1 MAFRLDVANN
11 WIRVDVAVDMNHHEE
26 SADYI
31 VKTMNNYG
39 PRSQIKP
46 YGQVRLSHLE
56 MSAELFDRIE
66 QLHDRFPAFRITAF
80 RRLKARN
87 VLGILCGNTV
97 YRNDALPSCIH
108 YQYTDVL
115 VRDTDAMTDPAFINH
130 PKAAASPFVYS

>member
-1 MAFRLDVANN
+1 MAFRIDVANN

-31 VKTMNNYG
+31 VKTMNNYC
-39 PRSQIKP
+39 PRSQLRT
-46 YGQVRLSHLE
+46 YGHVRLTHLE

-66 QLHDRFPAFRITAF
+66 QLHNRFPAFRITAF
-80 RRLKARN
+80 RQLKARR

-97 YRNDALPSCIH
+97 YRNDTIDNCIQF
-108 YQYTDVL
+108 QYTDVL